1 MVSAPLVVEPFGP
14 GSSLARGADAG
25 AAAGEGVGAGSGF
38 FTAAGDEAGFGDG
51 FTTGLATALTAGLA
65 GVLVAGLALL
75 ADFSGAFG
83 AGLLTTGLAL
93 PAGLAGVGEFFTL
106 AAIFFAAPLLGVGL
120 FAISRFVTISRRLTK
135 NDRKCRVLS
144 FSNRPM
150 GRQEF
155 VK

>member
-1 MVSAPLVVEPFGP
+1 MVRAPLVVEPFGP
-14 GSSLARGADAG
+14 GSSLARGADA
-25 AAAGEGVGAGSGF
+25 AAGEGVGAGSGF
-38 FTAAGDEAGFGDG
+38 LTAAGAEAGFGAG
-51 FTTGLATALTAGLA
+51 FTTGLATALT
-65 GVLVAGLALL
+65 AGLALL

-106 AAIFFAAPLLGVGL
+106 AAIFFAAPFLGVGL
-120 FAISRFVTISRRLTK
+120 FAISRFVTISMRLTK

-150 GRQEF
+150 GRLEF
-155 VK
+155 AK